1 MDTHFCFSCES
12 VFCGIT
18 AGASSQPPLMGH
30 HKLVCPLCLRSLV
43 LFGTRLARWQAHASM
58 HSRGTPVTLHYNLL
72 HAGSDDGKLRH
83 CLVGLMGACTGAHIQ
98 SSLTSVPAL
107 GVGMG
112 QCVQAR
118 KDVQSF
124 HSNSI
129 KNIYSLYFCFYIF
142 RVNSLVHIFLLVDTS
157 WQLW

>member
-1 MDTHFCFSCES
+1 M
-12 VFCGIT
+12 FCGII
-18 AGASSQPPLMGH
+18 AVASSQPSLMGH

-43 LFGTRLARWQAHASM
+43 LFGTRLARWRAHASM
-58 HSRGTPVTLHYNLL
+58 HSKGTPMMCPYNLL
-72 HAGSDDGKLRH
+72 HARSDNGKLRH
-83 CLVGLMGACTGAHIQ
+83 CLVGLMGAWTGAHIQ
-98 SSLTSVPAL
+98 SSLTSVLSL

-124 HSNSI
+124 HSNSPGN
-129 KNIYSLYFCFYIF
+129 NIYSLYFCFFIF
-142 RVNSLVHIFLLVDTS
+142 RINSLVHIFLLVGTS